1 MKISKEEYT
10 RLTKAESKI
19 EVVLSL
25 AKIDKY
31 ITADRILSILK
42 VGTEPKKI
50 AESEEVK
57 EP

>member
-50 AESEEVK
+50 AEPEEVK

>member
-42 VGTEPKKI
+42 VGTEPKK
-50 AESEEVK
+50 K
-57 EP
+57 